1 MKYIGITLAAFIS
14 LQAKAVVYVNK
25 MDESDWAVRGTPL
38 ECKLSQDISKAMS
51 AEFYQNAGEPGK
63 FKGLIKRSH
72 NVDNVQL
79 SVESPFWHNEKM
91 APYNVTETNVENR
104 QFILDESVAEDMLV
118 NLQNGLVAS
127 FQLSN
132 GDQVKV
138 LPTGFGD
145 ALERYNE
152 CLVDLSPYGYNQ
164 VGVTVMRY
172 PSGEAKMDD
181 INKAEL
187 DKLVAYFG
195 ADPSIE
201 RIVVDGHSDSGGRS
215 LINRDLS
222 KKRAELTAEYLL
234 ASGIPSDKVVLRFH
248 GDMYPIASNASKEG
262 RDLNRR
268 VVVRLQK
275 KVKPPRKPASE
286 MDIYDHYIETR
297 KLMKNLGGIVF
308 KSEDEVFNAI
318 EANEIIDA
326 LNPASDTLRVETAN
340 VNGDDADVKE
350 VAKAIESIS
359 GIDADQFV
367 GNEDGLK
374 EAIQN
379 AQEQI
384 LEDSRVQVEDRV
396 TLSAAKTPEKVV
408 NDRLGNFEENLL
420 TDQEMLTAK
429 RAMNEADSLPV
440 ERETIVNEILKADE
454 AQRIANAV
462 SKDEAF
468 KVFEDNG
475 APDSNDSNSVQGQAA
490 PEEKSYNP
498 FKYFGKSPE
507 EIKKLSEAEGGQ

>member
-1 MKYIGITLAAFIS
+1 
-14 LQAKAVVYVNK
+14 
-25 MDESDWAVRGTPL
+25 
-38 ECKLSQDISKAMS
+38 
-51 AEFYQNAGEPGK
+51 
-63 FKGLIKRSH
+63 
-72 NVDNVQL
+72 
-79 SVESPFWHNEKM
+79 
-91 APYNVTETNVENR
+91 
-104 QFILDESVAEDMLV
+104 
-118 NLQNGLVAS
+118 
-127 FQLSN
+127 
-132 GDQVKV
+132 
-138 LPTGFGD
+138 
-145 ALERYNE
+145 
-152 CLVDLSPYGYNQ
+152 
-164 VGVTVMRY
+164 MRY
-172 PSGEAKMDD
+172 PSGEAKMND
-181 INKAEL
+181 INKSEL
-187 DKLVAYFG
+187 DKLIAYFG

-340 VNGDDADVKE
+340 INGNDADVKE

-454 AQRIANAV
+454 AQKIANAV

-475 APDSNDSNSVQGQAA
+475 VPSSNENNSVEEPQA
-490 PEEKSYNP
+490 PEEKNYNP